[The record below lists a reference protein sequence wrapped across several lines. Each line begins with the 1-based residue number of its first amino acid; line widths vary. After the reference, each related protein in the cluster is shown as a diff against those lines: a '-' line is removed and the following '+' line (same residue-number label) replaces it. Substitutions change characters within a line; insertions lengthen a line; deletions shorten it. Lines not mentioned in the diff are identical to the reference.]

1 MKFTLFPHT
10 GGKKT
15 IANEHF
21 RGQTME
27 DSELFKVRREK
38 VEALAASGVETYP
51 NDAKVTHLSKQI
63 LDTYGPMDNETLEK
77 VAERFSIA
85 GRIMAI
91 RDFGKGAFIA
101 VQDRKGRIQAFIR
114 KDKVGEAAF
123 ALFKSLDV
131 GDIVHL
137 TGRVF
142 KTRTGELTLEVEGL
156 RLLTKCLRPLP
167 EKWHG
172 LTDVEIRYRQRY
184 LDLTVNPK
192 VKEVF
197 EARSRIIQSIR
208 TFLHERDFLE
218 VETPMMQPMAGGAM
232 AKPFKTY
239 HNALGQDLFLRIA
252 PELYLKRLV
261 AGGLE
266 RVFELN
272 RNFRNEGISTLH
284 NPEFTMMEFYMAYAT
299 YEDLMTLTEELIT
312 GLVREIFGTLKIT
325 YQGTE
330 LDFTPP
336 WARVSVGEALVK
348 YAGLDPASLEDRGK
362 ALQEA
367 EKRGILFEGN
377 QPLGKVLMGIFDEV
391 VEGKLIQPTFVT
403 QYPLEVSPLS
413 RKNSRHPEFV
423 DRFELYIHGREIANA
438 FSELNDPADQK
449 NRFLMQIEQRE
460 AGDEEA
466 HGMDEDYIM
475 ALEYGMPPTAGEGIG
490 IDRLVM
496 LLTDSPSIRDV
507 ILFPHM
513 RRRETGESKTEDENV
528 RG

>member
-1 MKFTLFPHT
+1 
-10 GGKKT
+10 
-15 IANEHF
+15 
-21 RGQTME
+21 
-27 DSELFKVRREK
+27 
-38 VEALAASGVETYP
+38 
-51 NDAKVTHLSKQI
+51 
-63 LDTYGPMDNETLEK
+63 MDNEALEK
-77 VAERFSIA
+77 VTERFAIA

-91 RDFGKGAFIA
+91 RNFGKGAFIA

-114 KDKVGEAAF
+114 KDKVGDEVF
-123 ALFKSLDV
+123 ALFKTIDV
-131 GDIVHL
+131 GDIIHV

-142 KTRTGELTLEVEGL
+142 KTRTGELTVEAEAL
-156 RLLTKCLRPLP
+156 RLLTKCVRPLP

-184 LDLTVNPK
+184 LDLIANAK

-197 EARSRIIQSIR
+197 EARSRIIQFIR
-208 TFLHERDFLE
+208 AFLHDRDFLE

-232 AKPFKTY
+232 AKPFKTH
-239 HNALGQDLFLRIA
+239 HNALGQDLYLRIA

-261 AGGLE
+261 VGGME

-299 YEDLMTLTEELIT
+299 YEDLMTLTEELVT
-312 GLVREIFGTLKIT
+312 GLVREIFGTLTIT

-336 WARVSVGEALVK
+336 WRRLPVKEALVQ
-348 YAGLDPASLEDRGK
+348 YADLDPAALEDGK
-362 ALQEA
+362 RALQEA
-367 EKRGILFEGN
+367 EKRGILFEGS
-377 QPLGKVLMGIFDEV
+377 QPLGKVLMAIFDEV
-391 VEGKLIQPTFVT
+391 VEHKLIQPTFIT
-403 QYPLEVSPLS
+403 HYPLEVSPLS
-413 RKNSRHPEFV
+413 RKNSKDPQIV

-438 FSELNDPADQK
+438 FSELNDPADQQ
-449 NRFLMQIEQRE
+449 NRFLMQLEQRE

-513 RRRETGESKTEDENV
+513 RRRETGEQPRAEGDEEAK
-528 RG
+528 